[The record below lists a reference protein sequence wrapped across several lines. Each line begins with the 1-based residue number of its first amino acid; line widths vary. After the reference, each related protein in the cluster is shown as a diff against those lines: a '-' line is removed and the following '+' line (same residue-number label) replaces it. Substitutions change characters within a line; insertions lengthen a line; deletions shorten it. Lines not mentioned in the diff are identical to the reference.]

1 MIETDFLVTSES
13 VSKAHPDKLCDRV
26 SDAILDKYL
35 ECDEY
40 SRVAIETMISNNVLF
55 IAGEVTSKGKVDI
68 DKVAKEVLKES
79 GYDRE
84 NVGFNCNKCLIFK
97 NINKQSTDIDLGV
110 SHNNKVGAGD
120 QGIMYG
126 FACDETKGFI
136 PITADLSSKL
146 CEKLDQIKKNKKNN
160 WLLPDGKAQITMLY
174 DKDGNPKKISSI
186 IVSTQHVS
194 GVSYETIHFTIL
206 NEVIYDVIPS
216 KYLSRDTEIYIN
228 PTGRFVIGG
237 PEGDVGVTGRKIMV
251 DTYGGIARHGGGAF
265 SGKDSTKVDRSG
277 AYMARYVAKNIVAA
291 GLARKCEV
299 SIAYAIGKTD
309 PEMVEVNTFSTEKIP
324 KEYIKAAVNEIFSFS
339 VEDILKNLQLR
350 KPQFLKTAAYGHFGR
365 EDQGFKWEETDK
377 AEELKKIAFLSFVK
391 DFKKNKLI

>member
-299 SIAYAIGKTD
+299 SIAYAIGKTE

-339 VEDILKNLQLR
+339 VEDILENLQLR

>member
-146 CEKLDQIKKNKKNN
+146 CEKLDEIKKNNKNN

-324 KEYIKAAVNEIFSFS
+324 KEYIKEAVKKIFSFS
-339 VEDILKNLQLR
+339 VEDILENLQLR

-377 AEELKKIAFLSFVK
+377 AEELKKIAILSFVK

>member
-146 CEKLDQIKKNKKNN
+146 CEKLDEIKKNNKNN

-377 AEELKKIAFLSFVK
+377 AEELKKIAILSFVK

>member
-339 VEDILKNLQLR
+339 VEDILENLQLR